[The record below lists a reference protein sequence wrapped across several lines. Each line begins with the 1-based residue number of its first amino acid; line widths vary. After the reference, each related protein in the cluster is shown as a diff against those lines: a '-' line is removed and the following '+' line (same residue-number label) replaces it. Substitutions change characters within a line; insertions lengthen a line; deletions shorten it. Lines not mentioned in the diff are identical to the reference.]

1 MNRFIF
7 LLALLGLAHSVQAQ
21 NQMGRNSLRL
31 GVDLTSL
38 DAPDAVGPRYVGR
51 LARHFRQDRL
61 VITAEAGY
69 MRVMTTNQPFNGV
82 DPGNNQRERLT
93 ADITALADALPNPNH
108 ALRLGAGL
116 SAWYR
121 QDNIYQGAT
130 MVGRDNVAID
140 RRSRHQLNTGWHVA
154 AEYEWLFLPN
164 WGIDIRLRITDLG
177 VAGISSALGSGIIY
191 RF

>member
-7 LLALLGLAHSVQAQ
+7 FLALLGLARSLQAQ
-21 NQMGRNSLRL
+21 SQIGRNSFRL
-31 GVDLTSL
+31 GVDMTSL

-61 VITAEAGY
+61 IVTAEAGY
-69 MRVMTTNQPFNGV
+69 MRVTTTNQPFNGV
-82 DPGNNQRERLT
+82 DPGSNRRERLT
-93 ADITALADALPNPNH
+93 AEITALADALPTPNH

-121 QDNIYQGAT
+121 RDNIYQGAT
-130 MVGRDNVAID
+130 TVGRDNVAID
-140 RRSRHQLNTGWHVA
+140 RRSRRELNTGWHVA

-164 WGIDIRLRITDLG
+164 WGVDIRLRVTDLG
-177 VAGISSALGSGIIY
+177 TAGISSALGSGITH